1 MQLKRNP
8 TRGLMLVYILT
19 MGLVLFNQH
28 WFLERGFDLNVF
40 ASANALLF
48 IISLL
53 TLLITKRSLKSENP
67 NAFVR
72 AMYGSFMIKFFIIAI
87 VAFAYILTVKKAV
100 NKPAL
105 IAAAVLYIL
114 YAIVEV
120 RALMREL
127 KSAKDA

>member
-1 MQLKRNP
+1 
-8 TRGLMLVYILT
+8 MLVYILT

-28 WFLERGFDLNVF
+28 WFLEKGFDLNVF

>member
-28 WFLERGFDLNVF
+28 WFLEKGFDLNVF